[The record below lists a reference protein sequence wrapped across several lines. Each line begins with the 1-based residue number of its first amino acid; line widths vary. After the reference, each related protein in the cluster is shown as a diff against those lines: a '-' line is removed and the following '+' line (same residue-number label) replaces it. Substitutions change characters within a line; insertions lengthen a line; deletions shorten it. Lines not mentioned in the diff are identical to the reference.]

1 MSFVTST
8 WLFKF
13 DEDEEDEDETDEDEE
28 VPKLSIII
36 TTGWR
41 INI

>member
-41 INI
+41 GW